1 MIDKKIEVID
11 FEGEYSPYE
20 FKKLFA
26 RLKGQPWSKDDEAI
40 YKKYSAEF
48 VTVFNLDK

>member
-1 MIDKKIEVID
+1 MIDKKIEVGD
-11 FEGEYSPYE
+11 FEE

-40 YKKYSAEF
+40 YRKYSAEF